1 MGLFGTKYPDAEKLE
16 QQELENKRLYQEVL
30 ATANSQELREYL
42 ELKDELNS
50 PEFKSDK
57 ASVVNLKWKNTKEY
71 NKLSTFNKLAKNK
84 SLKEFLKLEKSSE
97 LKDYETFK
105 QTEAY
110 AEINNK
116 KARKASPEL
125 QKFYKFENSK
135 SYKAYQSINGS
146 QTLKQYHDLK
156 EEIESEKFLNY
167 KAYCENKHRW
177 NTTEGAKKEQRYAE
191 LDKDENIQ
199 NYLKYHNSDIF
210 NLFKNYEIT
219 FSEDFAPEKLDMQ
232 KWDTKFHLG
241 AEFGKGNYSKNDH
254 LQAYTN
260 GRNIAISRD
269 YATIETLKE
278 KATGR
283 VWDPKLGFIEKEMD
297 FTSGV
302 ISTGKSFKQEEGIYK
317 VKFKYESH
325 SPLAHSIQ
333 LISKKGDIQIK
344 LFQVS
349 PKGKIMLGVS
359 YYDGRKYVIRTTSVK
374 GIKPESHFYIA
385 SLEWINGI
393 LIWKMNEKEV
403 FRTEITLPGEE
414 LFLEIASM
422 IYKTKKQPSPGKL
435 ILDWVKAYK
444 KTA

>member
-30 ATANSQELREYL
+30 ATANSQELKEYL

-57 ASVVNLKWKNTKEY
+57 ASIVNIKWKSTKEY
-71 NKLSTFNKLAKNK
+71 DRLVTFNKLIKNK
-84 SLKEFLKLEKSSE
+84 DLKEFLRLKDSAE
-97 LKDYETFK
+97 LKDYEAFK
-105 QTEAY
+105 QTDAY
-110 AEINNK
+110 SEINNK
-116 KARKASPEL
+116 KARKSSYEL
-125 QKFYKFENSK
+125 QKVYRFENSK
-135 SYKAYQSINGS
+135 SFKSYNKINGS
-146 QTLKQYHDLK
+146 QTLKQYYDLK
-156 EEIESEKFLNY
+156 KEIDSEKFLAFKN
-167 KAYCENKHRW
+167 YCENKHRW
-177 NTTEGAKKEQRYAE
+177 DATEGAKKELRFEE
-191 LDKDENIQ
+191 LSKDVNIQ

-219 FSEDFAPEKLDMQ
+219 FAEDFAPEKLDLQ

-241 AEFGKGNYSKNDH
+241 AEFGKGNYSKTNH

-260 GRNIAISRD
+260 GRNITISRD

-283 VWDPKLGFIEKEMD
+283 IWDAKLGFIEKEMD
-297 FTSGV
+297 YTSGV
-302 ISTGKSFKQEEGIYK
+302 ISTGRSFKQEEGIYK
-317 VKFKYESH
+317 VKFKYESNY
-325 SPLAHSIQ
+325 PLAHSIQ
-333 LISKKGDIQIK
+333 LISTKGDIQIK

-349 PKGKIMLGVS
+349 PKGKVMVGLS
-359 YYDGRKYVIRTTSVK
+359 YFDGRKHIIRTTSVK
-374 GIKPESHFYIA
+374 GIKPATHFYIA
-385 SLEWINGI
+385 TLEWNKDV
-393 LIWKMNEKEV
+393 LVWKMNDKEV
-403 FRTEITLPGEE
+403 FSTEIKLPGEE